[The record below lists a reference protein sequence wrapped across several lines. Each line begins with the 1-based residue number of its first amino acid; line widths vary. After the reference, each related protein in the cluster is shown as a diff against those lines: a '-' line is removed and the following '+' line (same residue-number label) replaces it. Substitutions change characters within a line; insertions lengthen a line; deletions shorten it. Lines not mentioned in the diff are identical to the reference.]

1 MLAACSHGGGGG
13 GSLAPAVASST
24 SATGATSTSGAT
36 TPAPVLTGEEDV
48 RPLVLVHGIGGSPHD
63 WAPIVSA
70 LAAGRAT
77 FPDAYADDLAAV
89 ASVSR
94 SSVWAVGYYKRRAT
108 DQPWFN
114 GNGSIGGC
122 PVPRT
127 DPEGAYYTV
136 AYVDLVDQCVE
147 EILRATGAP
156 QVDMVGCS
164 MGGIVARAY
173 LRWRSGHGP
182 GGASRVRRFLL
193 LESPSRGLDDIEAIM
208 LSLSSLRMP
217 FQRWG
222 EIAELSRDYPAW
234 GGESY
239 IERLNDG
246 WDAWASSH
254 GVVYGNVYGFGH
266 PVVNPGTFGQAIQTA
281 QQYLGSGPSSSGTS
295 TSTSTTPSAPPSQ
308 ATLGIAPTPF
318 LVSVQESLIF
328 LTPSFD
334 LGQCVQEILGDDS
347 DGFVRVPSGSARAGP
362 EFPSVL
368 FDSRFRGLHLDRGQ
382 HEETIQW
389 CTNTSEAIRRFL
401 VQGRVPTTTFVQA
414 NLEVVSA
421 SGVAP
426 WLHLDYEV
434 AAGEGFTVQVLT
446 EDATS
451 YWLRQICPLVPDSPR
466 VYAAPLFEGQH
477 SLRLDGDPPGD
488 RVATL
493 YFYDAS
499 GALAE
504 VGPIS
509 IVVPQAQGTVE
520 AAPVTSLAGSTVAGT
535 QATVNVTANG
545 SGAEFSWRVVSEKD
559 ATPWSAWSS
568 SGSIPLGRLPAGTYE
583 LSILCRD
590 ADNAAGVL
598 VEAREPLRLGLLVDG
613 NGTIT
618 VRH

>member
-1 MLAACSHGGGGG
+1 
-13 GSLAPAVASST
+13 
-24 SATGATSTSGAT
+24 
-36 TPAPVLTGEEDV
+36 V

-70 LAAGRAT
+70 LAGGRTT
-77 FPDAYADDLAAV
+77 FSDAYADDLAALG
-89 ASVSR
+89 SVSR
-94 SSVWAVGYYKRRAT
+94 SSVWAIGYYKRRAT

-127 DPEGAYYTV
+127 DPEGAYYTI
-136 AYVDLVDQCVE
+136 AYVDLVDECVE
-147 EILRATGAP
+147 AILRATGAP
-156 QVDMVGCS
+156 EVDMVGCS
-164 MGGIVARAY
+164 MGGIVSRAY

-182 GGASRVRRFLL
+182 NGASRVRRFLL

-266 PVVNPGTFGQAIQTA
+266 PVVNPGTLGQAIQTA
-281 QQYLGSGPSSSGTS
+281 QQYLGSGGPGTSGAS
-295 TSTSTTPSAPPSQ
+295 TSTGTGTTPAAPPSQ
-308 ATLGIAPTPF
+308 PTLGIAPTPF

-334 LGQCVQEILGDDS
+334 LGQCLHEILGDDS

-362 EFPSVL
+362 EFSSVL

-389 CTNTSEAIRRFL
+389 CTNTAEAIRRFL

-414 NLEVVSA
+414 DLEVVA
-421 SGVAP
+421 APGVAP

-434 AAGEGFTVQVLT
+434 AAGEGFSVQVFT

-466 VYAAPLFEGQH
+466 VYAAPLCEGQH

-488 RVATL
+488 RVATV

-499 GALAE
+499 GAVAE

-509 IVVPQAQGTVE
+509 IVVPQPQGAVE
-520 AAPVTSLAGSTVAGT
+520 AAPVTSFAGSTLTGT

-545 SGAEFSWRVVSEKD
+545 RGAEFSWRLVSEKD
-559 ATPWSAWSS
+559 ATQWSAWSS
-568 SGSIPLGRLPAGTYE
+568 SGVIPLGPLPAGTYE
-583 LSILCRD
+583 LSVLCRD
-590 ADNAAGVL
+590 ADDAAGEL
-598 VEAREPLRLGLLVDG
+598 VESSDPLRLGLRVDG

-618 VRH
+618 VRR